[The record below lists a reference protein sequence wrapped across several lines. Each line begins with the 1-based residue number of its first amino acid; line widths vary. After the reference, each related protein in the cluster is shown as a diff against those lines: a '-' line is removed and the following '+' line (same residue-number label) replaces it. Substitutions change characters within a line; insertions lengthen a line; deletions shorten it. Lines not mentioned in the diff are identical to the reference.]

1 MAGYRIKRGTQ
12 EFPVSDLD
20 SLVKLARDGRL
31 VPEDPVLVGEEWVR
45 ADSLPALRPH
55 LGADPWSIWENAERL
70 DAEAVY
76 RAALAAGEQ
85 VADLTDE
92 QMRPLMVLDAKVPEG
107 GEVAPEVAPQVASPP
122 PPAAAVAPTAGQTTA
137 PAPAMSW
144 NPPPPAE
151 PRPQEKKV
159 EERRPELSLVA
170 GGQPHSDRRKPPLEK
185 PRTERTA
192 EGTEVIRLPRPRELP
207 ELARPERRPPSGLR
221 PLRLLTWLFVGLIV
235 AMLGWVSYQLGKPP
249 RLNPE
254 DGILPRSEL
263 PAPPTPS
270 PVQLL
275 EKELRAAL
283 PPNPRAVV
291 EAGDLPDNLTIEL
304 QQMGVDVVTVEATVT
319 KWAGRKEDQPQAA
332 EIHITIKPSEALERD
347 MGAIGLVV
355 GRYVTLYRLS
365 VPVFEVIVI
374 TDDQAVK
381 RNFDAVRSSSFYEER
396 LSLEGWLE

>member
-1 MAGYRIKRGTQ
+1 MAWT
-12 EFPVSDLD
+12 
-20 SLVKLARDGRL
+20 
-31 VPEDPVLVGEEWVR
+31 
-45 ADSLPALRPH
+45 
-55 LGADPWSIWENAERL
+55 
-70 DAEAVY
+70 
-76 RAALAAGEQ
+76 
-85 VADLTDE
+85 
-92 QMRPLMVLDAKVPEG
+92 
-107 GEVAPEVAPQVASPP
+107 
-122 PPAAAVAPTAGQTTA
+122 
-137 PAPAMSW
+137 
-144 NPPPPAE
+144 PPPPAE
-151 PRPQEKKV
+151 PRPQEKKP
-159 EERRPELSLVA
+159 EERRPELSLVT
-170 GGQPHSDRRKPPLEK
+170 GGQPHSDRRKPPMEK
-185 PRTERTA
+185 PRTERTL

-249 RLNPE
+249 RINPE

-263 PAPPTPS
+263 PPPPTPS

-304 QQMGVDVVTVEATVT
+304 QQMGVDVVTVDATVT

-365 VPVFEVIVI
+365 VPVFEVIVV
-374 TDDQAVK
+374 TDDQAAK
-381 RNFDAVRSSSFYEER
+381 RSFDAVRSSSFYEER

>member
-1 MAGYRIKRGTQ
+1 MAGYRIRRGTQ

-45 ADSLPALRPH
+45 ADSLAALRPH

-92 QMRPLMVLDAKVPEG
+92 QLRPLMVLEAKSSE
-107 GEVAPEVAPQVASPP
+107 
-122 PPAAAVAPTAGQTTA
+122 AAVAPEPDVLPLTPSAAATPEPAATPDAGRA
-137 PAPAMSW
+137 PPEMSW
-144 NPPPPAE
+144 NPPPPVE
-151 PRPQEKKV
+151 SRPPDKKPDD
-159 EERRPELSLVA
+159 RRPELSLVA
-170 GGQPHSDRRKPPLEK
+170 GGQPHSDRRKPSSEK
-185 PRTERTA
+185 PRTERA
-192 EGTEVIRLPRPRELP
+192 PDGTELIRLPRPRELLDP
-207 ELARPERRPPSGLR
+207 PRPERRPPSGLR
-221 PLRLLTWLFVGLIV
+221 PLRLITWLFVGLIV
-235 AMLGWVSYQLGKPP
+235 AMLGWVSYRLGNPP
-249 RLNPE
+249 QVTAT
-254 DGILPRSEL
+254 DGNQTRSEQ
-263 PAPPTPS
+263 PTAPDPE

-275 EKELRAAL
+275 EKELRIAL

-304 QQMGVDVVTVEATVT
+304 QQMAVDVVTVDATVT
-319 KWAGRKEDQPQAA
+319 KWAGRKEDQPQVA
-332 EIHITIKPSEALERD
+332 EIHITIRPSEALERD

-365 VPVFEVIVI
+365 VPVFEVFVV
-374 TDDQAVK
+374 TDNQAAK
-381 RNFDAVRSSSFYEER
+381 RDFDAARASSFYEER
-396 LSLEGWLE
+396 LSLQDWLE